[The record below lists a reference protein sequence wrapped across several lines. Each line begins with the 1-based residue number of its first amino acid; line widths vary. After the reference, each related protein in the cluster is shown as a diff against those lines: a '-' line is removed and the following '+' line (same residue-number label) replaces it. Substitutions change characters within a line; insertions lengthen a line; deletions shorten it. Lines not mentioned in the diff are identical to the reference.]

1 MFLAQG
7 VLIGMAGTLLG
18 AVAGFVVGTLVNDG
32 HWIPIDPSI
41 YFVDHLPV
49 HMQPLDILAVV
60 LASLL
65 VATLAPLF
73 PAYQA
78 GSLEPVT
85 AIRYE

>member
-1 MFLAQG
+1 MT
-7 VLIGMAGTLLG
+7 GTVLG
-18 AVAGFVVGTLVNDG
+18 AAAGYALGSLVNNG
-32 HWIPIDPSI
+32 RWIPIDPSI

-60 LASLL
+60 VASLV